1 VRTVGEAVRDENGQ
15 IIRIQGV
22 LKDISDQKQA
32 QRETLR
38 LAMRLTTT
46 LASITEA
53 FVTLDRHC
61 CFTYLNQEA
70 ERLLQ
75 RTTGDLLGKEVW
87 QDWVGGEGLHLKQ
100 QLQQSLA
107 TNRRVEFEDFY
118 PLIGKWLEVRAYPF
132 AEGLAVYFRDVTERR
147 KSQEQLMLLET
158 SISRLNDIVVIAE
171 ALPDSEL
178 APRIVFVN
186 DAFEQYTGYG
196 RDEMLGN
203 SPRMLLGPDP
213 QLGELRRIFVAL
225 QAAPAGSQRTDHLQK
240 GRQLVLGGT
249 GDRLG
254 ARPLG
259 PAQALGGRGPR
270 HHRAQGRGG
279 QDSPIGLLRSADR
292 AA

>member
-225 QAAPAGSQRTDHLQK
+225 QAAPAGSQRT
-240 GRQLVLGGT
+240 
-249 GDRLG
+249 
-254 ARPLG
+254 
-259 PAQALGGRGPR
+259 
-270 HHRAQGRGG
+270 
-279 QDSPIGLLRSADR
+279 
-292 AA
+292 